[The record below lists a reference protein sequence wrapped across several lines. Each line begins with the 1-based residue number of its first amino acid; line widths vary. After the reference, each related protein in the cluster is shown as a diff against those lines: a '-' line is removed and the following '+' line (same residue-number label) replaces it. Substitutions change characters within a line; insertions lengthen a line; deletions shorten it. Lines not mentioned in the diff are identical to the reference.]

1 MDEKMEQKAKIIP
14 SFLADENLKFILFG
28 GKGGVGKTTSS
39 TSTARFLARK
49 HPDKKILVFS
59 TDPAHSLSDSF
70 AQQIGDEP
78 TLINGFDNLSS
89 MEMSFQKVYEA
100 FVREYEFELIELA
113 ERSSYFGIKHMSNA
127 SAILSYPTSFE
138 FMVTLKLIELSNFKE
153 FDLVVIDTAPT
164 GHTLKLLELLNNVK
178 GQFEALGRSQERHRY
193 ILTRYYGGY
202 KKDRVDKFLDVIKK
216 EVEKLRTILRSHRT
230 EFVAVTIA
238 EEMAIWETKRLLKT
252 IKFMTPNKNII
263 VNGLSYSDLCPLC
276 SSRKKEGEG
285 YLNEI
290 AREFPNHHIIRMP
303 LFQYEIRGER
313 LDEYI
318 QFLEG
323 NKNFEMKRDPFSLT
337 RVIKDRFKV
346 DKLSGARMDDVLE
359 REDRFFLLFGGKGGV
374 GKTTSAAAT
383 SVYMA
388 RNNPDK
394 KILVFS
400 TDPAHSLADSFDLP
414 ITERISLIKGFDN
427 LWGLQIDPEERLEE
441 FKAEYKRL
449 VQDAFRPRMEDGGGA
464 FSTCQSMVSH
474 PFDKET
480 ILNLPSLAPLGLD
493 EIMAL
498 SDVVSK
504 NSSDYDCI
512 IIDTAPTGH
521 LIKLLQRPE
530 IVLTWF
536 TKIIQGMKTY
546 SGMMR
551 STFEVT
557 RELLDARREIMKTLK
572 TLTNNVHTGFVV
584 VTIAEFMGIYETGRL
599 VKDLESLKVASRYII
614 TNKILPPG
622 KCAFC
627 SKKRAEQ
634 LRYIEEIHNKFPHFQ
649 VVETPLY
656 PHEVRGVDGLMD
668 FSKHMY
674 RGERGQRTEDRE
686 QMSEDREQ
694 RTENR
699 EQRTDDRRQRTDHSK
714 IYSLIS
720 DF

>member
-1 MDEKMEQKAKIIP
+1 MEIKTEEKRKMLP
-14 SFLADENLKFILFG
+14 SFLANDKLQFILFG

-39 TSTARFLARK
+39 TSSARFLARRY
-49 HPDKKILVFS
+49 PQKKILVFS

-70 AQQIGDEP
+70 AQEIGDEP
-78 TLINGFDNLSS
+78 TLINGFDNLYS

-138 FMVTLKLIELSNFKE
+138 FMVTIKLIELSDFKK

-164 GHTLKLLELLNNVK
+164 GHTLKFLELLNNVI
-178 GQFEALGRSQERHRY
+178 GQFEALERSQERHRY

-202 KKDRVDKFLDVIKK
+202 KKDRVDKFLDVMKK
-216 EVEKLRTILRSHRT
+216 EVEKLRRILRSNRA

-238 EEMAIWETKRLLKT
+238 EEMAVWETKRLLKVLR
-252 IKFMTPNKNII
+252 FMVPNKNII

-276 SSRKKEGEG
+276 SSRKKEEEN

-290 AREFPNHHIIRMP
+290 AREFPKHSIIRMP
-303 LFQYEIRGER
+303 LFPYEIRGEK
-313 LDEYI
+313 LDEYA

-323 NKNFEMKRDPFSLT
+323 NKNFEMERKSVSLT

-346 DKLSGARMDDVLE
+346 DKLSDARMDSLLNKTE
-359 REDRFFLLFGGKGGV
+359 RFFLLFGGKGGV

-383 SVYMA
+383 SVHIA
-388 RNNPDK
+388 RNNPHK
-394 KILVFS
+394 KVLVFS

-414 ITERISLIKGFDN
+414 ITKRTALIEGFSN
-427 LWGLQIDPEERLEE
+427 LWGLQIDPEEKLEE
-441 FKAEYKRL
+441 FKARYKKLVKEAFKPRL
-449 VQDAFRPRMEDGGGA
+449 EDGGGA
-464 FSTCQSMVSH
+464 FSSTQSMVSH
-474 PFDKET
+474 PFDEET
-480 ILNLPSLAPLGLD
+480 ILNLVSLAPLGLD

-504 NSSDYDCI
+504 ESLDYDCI

-536 TKIIQGMKTY
+536 TKIVQGMKTY

-557 RELLDARREIMKTLK
+557 RELLDVRREIMKTLK
-572 TLTNNVHTGFVV
+572 FLTNNAQTEFVV
-584 VTIAEFMGIYETGRL
+584 VTIAEFMGIHETERL
-599 VKDLESLKVASRYII
+599 VRDLESLKVASRYII
-614 TNKILPPG
+614 ANKILPPG
-622 KCAFC
+622 KCPFC
-627 SKKRAEQ
+627 SAKRSEQ
-634 LRYIEEIHNKFPHFQ
+634 SRYIGEIHNKFPHFQ

-656 PHEVRGVDGLMD
+656 PHEVRGVDGLID

-674 RGERGQRTEDRE
+674 DGEQKTEDRI
-686 QMSEDREQ
+686 QMTEDRDQ
-694 RTENR
+694 RVEIAR
-699 EQRTDDRRQRTDHSK
+699 SV
-714 IYSLIS
+714 
-720 DF
+720 F

>member
-1 MDEKMEQKAKIIP
+1 MDEKMEQKAKMIP
-14 SFLADENLKFILFG
+14 SFLADENLKFIFFG

-39 TSTARFLARK
+39 TSSARFLAGK
-49 HPDKKILVFS
+49 HPAKKILVFS

-70 AQQIGDEP
+70 AQEIGDEP
-78 TLINGFDNLSS
+78 TLINRFDNLYS

-164 GHTLKLLELLNNVK
+164 GHTLKLLELLNNIK
-178 GQFEALGRSQERHRY
+178 SQFEALGRSQERHRY

-216 EVEKLRTILRSHRT
+216 EVDKLRTVFRSDKS

-238 EEMAIWETKRLLKT
+238 EEMAIWETKRLLKA
-252 IKFMTPNKNII
+252 IRFIMPNKNII

-276 SSRKKEGEG
+276 SSRKKEGEE
-285 YLNEI
+285 YLDEI
-290 AREFPNHHIIRMP
+290 AQEFPNHNIIRMP
-303 LFQYEIRGER
+303 LFPYEIRGEK
-313 LDEYI
+313 LAEYA
-318 QFLEG
+318 QSLEG
-323 NKNFEMKRDPFSLT
+323 DKNFEMEKASLSLSPVRSKSPACPVAPPKADGIGEAT
-337 RVIKDRFKV
+337 AAPSARTSNGV
-346 DKLSGARMDDVLE
+346 DKLSDVRMDDVLNKE
-359 REDRFFLLFGGKGGV
+359 NGFFLLFGGKGGV

-383 SVYMA
+383 SVYIA
-388 RNNPDK
+388 RNNLDK

-414 ITERISLIKGFDN
+414 ITKKIALIKGFDN
-427 LWGLQIDPEERLEE
+427 LWGLQIDPEQRLEK
-441 FKAEYKRL
+441 FKAKYKSL
-449 VQDAFRPRMEDGGGA
+449 VQQAFRPRMEDGGGA
-464 FSTCQSMVSH
+464 FSSTQSMVSH

-480 ILNLPSLAPLGLD
+480 ILNLPALAPLGLD

-504 NSSDYDCI
+504 NSADYDCI

-521 LIKLLQRPE
+521 LVKLLQRPE

-551 STFEVT
+551 STFDVT
-557 RELLDARREIMKTLK
+557 KELLGARKEIMKTIK
-572 TLTNNVHTGFVV
+572 TFANNVHTGFVI
-584 VTIAEFMGIYETGRL
+584 VTIAEFMGIYETERL

-614 TNKILPPG
+614 ANKILPPG
-622 KCAFC
+622 KCPFC
-627 SKKRAEQ
+627 SEKRAEQ
-634 LRYIEEIHNKFPHFQ
+634 LRYVEEIHNKFPRFQ

-656 PHEVRGVDGLMD
+656 PHEIRGVDGLIE
-668 FSKHMY
+668 FSRHMY
-674 RGERGQRTEDRE
+674 NGEQRSEVRGQR
-686 QMSEDREQ
+686 SEDG
-694 RTENR
+694 
-699 EQRTDDRRQRTDHSK
+699 
-714 IYSLIS
+714 
-720 DF
+720 

>member
-1 MDEKMEQKAKIIP
+1 MDMKTEEKPGMLP
-14 SFLADENLKFILFG
+14 SFLADDKLQFILFG

-39 TSTARFLARK
+39 TSSARFLARR
-49 HPDKKILVFS
+49 HPQKNILVFS

-70 AQQIGDEP
+70 AQEIGDEP
-78 TLINGFDNLSS
+78 TLINGFDNLYS

-138 FMVTLKLIELSNFKE
+138 FMVTIKLIELSDFKK

-164 GHTLKLLELLNNVK
+164 GHTLKFLELLNNVI
-178 GQFEALGRSQERHRY
+178 GQFEALERSQERHRY

-202 KKDRVDKFLDVIKK
+202 KKDRVDKFLDVMKK
-216 EVEKLRTILRSHRT
+216 EVEKLRRILRSNRA

-238 EEMAIWETKRLLKT
+238 EEMAVWETKRLLKVLR
-252 IKFMTPNKNII
+252 FMVPNKNII

-276 SSRKKEGEG
+276 SSRKKEEEN

-290 AREFPNHHIIRMP
+290 AREFPKHSIIRMP
-303 LFQYEIRGER
+303 LFPYEIRGEK
-313 LDEYI
+313 LDEYA

-323 NKNFEMKRDPFSLT
+323 NKNFEMERKSVSLT

-346 DKLSGARMDDVLE
+346 DKLSDARMDSLLNKT
-359 REDRFFLLFGGKGGV
+359 DRFFLLFGGKGGV

-383 SVYMA
+383 SVHIS
-388 RNNPDK
+388 RNNPHK
-394 KILVFS
+394 KVLVFS

-414 ITERISLIKGFDN
+414 ITKRTALIEGFSN
-427 LWGLQIDPEERLEE
+427 LWGLQIDPEEKLEE
-441 FKAEYKRL
+441 FKARYKKLVKEAFKPRL
-449 VQDAFRPRMEDGGGA
+449 EDGGGA
-464 FSTCQSMVSH
+464 FSSTQSMVSH
-474 PFDKET
+474 PFDEET
-480 ILNLPSLAPLGLD
+480 ILNLVSLAPLGLD

-504 NSSDYDCI
+504 ESLDYDCI

-557 RELLDARREIMKTLK
+557 RELLDVRREIMKTLK
-572 TLTNNVHTGFVV
+572 FLTNNAQTEFVV
-584 VTIAEFMGIYETGRL
+584 VTIAEFMGIHETERL
-599 VKDLESLKVASRYII
+599 VRDLESLKVASRYII
-614 TNKILPPG
+614 ANKILLPG
-622 KCAFC
+622 KCPFC
-627 SKKRAEQ
+627 SARRSEQ
-634 LRYIEEIHNKFPHFQ
+634 SRYIGEIHNKFPRFQ

-656 PHEVRGVDGLMD
+656 PHEVRGVDGLID
-668 FSKHMY
+668 FSKYMY
-674 RGERGQRTEDRE
+674 DGEQKTEDRI
-686 QMSEDREQ
+686 QMTEDRV
-694 RTENR
+694 
-699 EQRTDDRRQRTDHSK
+699 RRAEAFVSG
-714 IYSLIS
+714 L
-720 DF
+720 

>member
-1 MDEKMEQKAKIIP
+1 MLP
-14 SFLADENLKFILFG
+14 SFLADDKLQFILFG

-39 TSTARFLARK
+39 TSSARFLARRY
-49 HPDKKILVFS
+49 PQKKILVFS

-70 AQQIGDEP
+70 AQEIGDEP
-78 TLINGFDNLSS
+78 TLINGFDNLYS

-138 FMVTLKLIELSNFKE
+138 FMVTIKLIELSDFKK

-164 GHTLKLLELLNNVK
+164 GHTLKFLELLNNVI
-178 GQFEALGRSQERHRY
+178 GQFEALERSQERHRY

-202 KKDRVDKFLDVIKK
+202 KKDRVDKFLDVMKK
-216 EVEKLRTILRSHRT
+216 EVEKLRRILRSNRA

-238 EEMAIWETKRLLKT
+238 EEMAVWETKRLLKVLR
-252 IKFMTPNKNII
+252 FMVPNKNII

-276 SSRKKEGEG
+276 SSRKKEEEN

-290 AREFPNHHIIRMP
+290 AREFPKHSIIRMP
-303 LFQYEIRGER
+303 LFPYEIRGEK
-313 LDEYI
+313 LDEYA

-323 NKNFEMKRDPFSLT
+323 NKNFEMERKSVSLT

-346 DKLSGARMDDVLE
+346 DKLSDARMDSLLNKT
-359 REDRFFLLFGGKGGV
+359 DRFFLLFGGKGGV

-383 SVYMA
+383 SVHIA
-388 RNNPDK
+388 RNNPHK
-394 KILVFS
+394 KVLVFS

-414 ITERISLIKGFDN
+414 ITKRTALIEGFSN

-441 FKAEYKRL
+441 FKARYKKLVKEAFKPRL
-449 VQDAFRPRMEDGGGA
+449 EDGGGA
-464 FSTCQSMVSH
+464 FSSTQSMVSH
-474 PFDKET
+474 PFDEET
-480 ILNLPSLAPLGLD
+480 ILNLVSLAPLGLD

-504 NSSDYDCI
+504 ESLDYDCI

-536 TKIIQGMKTY
+536 TKIVQGMKTY

-557 RELLDARREIMKTLK
+557 RELLDVRREIMKTLK
-572 TLTNNVHTGFVV
+572 FLTNNAQTEFVV
-584 VTIAEFMGIYETGRL
+584 VTIAEFMGIHETERL
-599 VKDLESLKVASRYII
+599 VRDLESLKVASRYII
-614 TNKILPPG
+614 ANKILLPG
-622 KCAFC
+622 KCPFC
-627 SKKRAEQ
+627 SARRSEQ
-634 LRYIEEIHNKFPHFQ
+634 SRYIGEIHNKFPRFQ

-656 PHEVRGVDGLMD
+656 PHEVRGVDGLID
-668 FSKHMY
+668 FSKYMY
-674 RGERGQRTEDRE
+674 DGEQKTEDRI
-686 QMSEDREQ
+686 QMTEDRG
-694 RTENR
+694 
-699 EQRTDDRRQRTDHSK
+699 
-714 IYSLIS
+714 
-720 DF
+720 